1 MMLEERMGKDAYA
14 RRLVIE
20 RYRLEEYYR
29 PVSPRMV
36 AFKVRVLRPI
46 LRFALRVLG
55 LYRSGRRQ
63 YHDLSIRR
71 NTLEIPGLPSAFAG
85 YRIMQMSDLHID
97 LDPSLVD
104 TIAVAV
110 GGLKCDICVMT
121 GDYRNA
127 TVGPSDEVI
136 PLMRRLREALDA
148 PTYAVLGNH
157 DLAEMVAPLEEA
169 GIVFL
174 VNEAKILQRGAE
186 AIALVGIDDPNV
198 YGTHD
203 LAHALHE
210 VPRGMVKILLSHS
223 PVIYREAAEHG
234 IAAVLAGH
242 THGGQICLPGGIIL
256 SRNDKSPRRF
266 HRGGWH
272 YHDVQGYTSVGT
284 GACGLPVR
292 FNCQPE
298 VTIHTL
304 QPAVQDGRREL
315 EECVSA

>member
-1 MMLEERMGKDAYA
+1 MLEERMGKDAYA
-14 RRLVIE
+14 RRLEIE

-36 AFKVRVLRPI
+36 AFKVRVLRPA

-63 YHDLSIRR
+63 YHDLFIRR
-71 NTLEIPGLPSAFAG
+71 NTLEIPGLPAAFAG

-104 TIAVAV
+104 TIATAIS
-110 GGLKCDICVMT
+110 GLKYDICVMT

-136 PLMRRLREALDA
+136 PLMRRLREAVGA

-174 VNEAKILQRGAE
+174 VNEAKIMRRGATS
-186 AIALVGIDDPNV
+186 IALVGIDDPNV

-203 LAHALHE
+203 LVHALHE
-210 VPRGMVKILLSHS
+210 LPCGMVKILLSHS
-223 PVIYREAAEHG
+223 PFIYREASEHR

-266 HRGGWH
+266 HRGGWRF
-272 YHDVQGYTSVGT
+272 HDVQGYTSVGT

-292 FNCQPE
+292 YNCRPE
-298 VTIHTL
+298 ITIHTL
-304 QPAVQDGRREL
+304 QTVKLPSSCTFLAPPAM
-315 EECVSA
+315 